1 MDHLN
6 NNINKKQKKKIVK
19 IERWKLLLDIYLH
32 LKCGIKRLLVCL
44 PNIFSQHIHGLSLT
58 TNNCYWAFM
67 GNE

>member
-1 MDHLN
+1 M
-6 NNINKKQKKKIVK
+6 
-19 IERWKLLLDIYLH
+19 ETPFRYIYLH